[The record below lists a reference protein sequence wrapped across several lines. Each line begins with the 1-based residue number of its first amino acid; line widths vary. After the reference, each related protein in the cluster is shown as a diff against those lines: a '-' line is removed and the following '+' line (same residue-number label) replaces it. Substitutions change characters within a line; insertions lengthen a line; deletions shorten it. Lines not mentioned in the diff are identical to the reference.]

1 MGAQSSIAT
10 QPFPAKPTKERNP
23 TVTTDY
29 TNNPIEL
36 CRLAIA
42 INHRNDHP
50 SRLIVARDSVF
61 VDPASAMYDA
71 IEANAVNH
79 PHDVQPAV
87 IQLEALIETNETGS
101 HYQLCTSDAKLRPL
115 EDATGPVVVM
125 IVIDC
130 SAAQLDKPLHANT
143 IASFAER
150 LHQAVNDDRRE
161 AMNYANEGGSN
172 VMAVPR
178 MAPYEINYVVIGE
191 PAPN

>member
-42 INHRNDHP
+42 IDHRNDHP

-71 IEANAVNH
+71 I
-79 PHDVQPAV
+79 
-87 IQLEALIETNETGS
+87 
-101 HYQLCTSDAKLRPL
+101 
-115 EDATGPVVVM
+115 
-125 IVIDC
+125 
-130 SAAQLDKPLHANT
+130 
-143 IASFAER
+143 
-150 LHQAVNDDRRE
+150 
-161 AMNYANEGGSN
+161 
-172 VMAVPR
+172 
-178 MAPYEINYVVIGE
+178 
-191 PAPN
+191 